1 MMTGSATQ
9 APSPGSQ
16 QLPRRSRLGRQRHV
30 VTVLTRHG
38 FGLLV
43 QRSPV
48 PFPGRGRL
56 VGRPESLVAA
66 LEELGTTFI
75 KLGQILST
83 RSDLLSEDYIT
94 ALSALQDRLPPV
106 PFADVRTA
114 ILRELGGEPEELF
127 ARIDVTPLATASIG
141 QVHAATLRD
150 GTEVV
155 VKVQKPGISQEV
167 ELDLAIMHD
176 LAQLAASRLDLPLI
190 RNLEE
195 TVEQFAEGLRNEL
208 DYMHEG
214 RNADRLRRSFA
225 SDPRVRLPRVHWD
238 LTSARVLTLDRLYGT
253 KITNVDALIEQ
264 GIDRSRIANTMAE
277 LVMRQIFELGFFHA
291 DPHPGNYL
299 VLPDGTIGILD
310 FGLFG
315 TLDSETRRELLL
327 LLAAWVRGDAE
338 GLAESLVALGM
349 TTGGG
354 QFKPLRDDMRRVL
367 RRYQDARLEEVNL
380 SAVVSDIFRLAR
392 RYHLVLRGDLALM
405 AKTLAMHEGLGLAI
419 DPQFRLVEV
428 AQPYVETAL
437 RRMYTPHPDLRAVAL
452 NLGAMLDLSSNF
464 PQRAQR
470 LLGRLERG
478 DLGVSVRPEGTDVL
492 MRDLNRMVNRLSISI
507 LAAAFIV
514 GLGLVLQI
522 VENSHASF
530 LILTIF
536 ASGLFAAGTL
546 GLWLLISMYRSGR
559 LR

>member
-1 MMTGSATQ
+1 MAGSTTEAPPPTQ
-9 APSPGSQ
+9 PHP
-16 QLPRRSRLGRQRHV
+16 PRRSRLGRQRHV
-30 VTVLTRHG
+30 VAVLTRHG

-94 ALSALQDRLPPV
+94 ALSALQDRLSPV
-106 PFADVRTA
+106 PFDDVRA
-114 ILRELGGEPEELF
+114 MIVRELGEEPEELF
-127 ARIDVTPLATASIG
+127 AHFDMSPLATASIG
-141 QVHAATLRD
+141 QVHAATLHD

-195 TVEQFAEGLRNEL
+195 AVEQFADGLRNEL
-208 DYMHEG
+208 DYLHEG
-214 RNADRLRRSFA
+214 NNAERLRRNFA
-225 SDPRVRLPRVHWD
+225 SDPRVLIPTVHWE
-238 LTSARVLTLDRLYGT
+238 LTSPRVLTLDRLYGT
-253 KITNVDALIEQ
+253 KISNISTLVEW
-264 GIDRSRIANTMAE
+264 GIDRALIANTMAG
-277 LVMRQIFELGFFHA
+277 LVMRQIFEFGFFHA

-299 VLPDGTIGILD
+299 VLPDGTIGMLD

-338 GLAESLVALGM
+338 GLAESLVTLGM
-349 TTGGG
+349 TNGGG
-354 QFKPLRDDMRRVL
+354 QLKPLRDDMRRVL
-367 RRYQDARLEEVNL
+367 RRYQDTRLEEINL
-380 SAVVSDIFRLAR
+380 GTMMNDIFRLAR

-405 AKTLAMHEGLGLAI
+405 AKTIAMHEGLGLTI
-419 DPQFRLVEV
+419 DPQFRLVDV
-428 AQPYVETAL
+428 AQPYVEDAL
-437 RRMYTPHPDLRAVAL
+437 RRMYMPHPDLRGIAL
-452 NLGAMLDLSSNF
+452 NLGALLDLSSNF

-470 LLGRLERG
+470 LLSRLERG
-478 DLGVSVRPEGTDVL
+478 DLGVSVRPEGTDAL

-530 LILTIF
+530 VILAIF

-546 GLWLLISMYRSGR
+546 GLWLLLSMYRSGR